1 MKIGITMAFSQHTPP
16 VAVTSVAQHAEA
28 CGFHSLWVPEHV
40 LFFRDYASEYP
51 YAEDGRIPGDPDG
64 VLDPFLA
71 LTWIAAQT
79 QRIRLGTGICIVPQ
93 RQPVYTAKMVADLDY
108 LSGGR
113 VDFGI
118 GVGWLAEEF
127 AALGV
132 PFEDRG
138 GRTDEC
144 LEVMRTLWTAE
155 VAEHHGERYALRGAL
170 FNPKPVQQPHPPIY
184 VGGESRAAL
193 RRAARV
199 GRGWYGFN
207 QTPETLAQQLSALDE
222 ALTEAQRER
231 SDLEVFVSPGR
242 GRPDAELLQRFRDA
256 GVDQLIVAVMGRDA
270 DAVRQRLDSLAEL
283 AEASGMH
290 LGEVSPDSAPPAHRS
305 EGGHA

>member
-16 VAVTSVAQHAEA
+16 AAVSAAAQHAEA

-79 QRIRLGTGICIVPQ
+79 ERIRLGTGICIVPQ

-108 LSGGR
+108 LSAGR

-144 LEVMRTLWTAE
+144 IEVMQALWTSE
-155 VAEHHGERYALRGAL
+155 VADHRGERFALRGAL

-193 RRAARV
+193 RRAARI

-207 QTPETLAQQLSALDE
+207 QTPDTLAEQLVRLDE
-222 ALTEAQRER
+222 ALEEAGRAR
-231 SDLEVFVSPGR
+231 SDLDVFVSPGR
-242 GRPDAELLQRFRDA
+242 GRPDADLFRQFRDA
-256 GVDQLIVAVMGRDA
+256 GVDQLIVAVMGRDL
-270 DAVRQRLDSLAEL
+270 DAVRSRLDGLAEL
-283 AEASGMH
+283 AAASGVATAAA
-290 LGEVSPDSAPPAHRS
+290 GERS
-305 EGGHA
+305 LEQDQRA

>member
-1 MKIGITMAFSQHTPP
+1 MKIGVTMGFSQHTPP
-16 VAVTSVAQHAEA
+16 PAVTAVAQHVEN

-40 LFFRDYASEYP
+40 LFFSNYASEYP

-64 VLDPFLA
+64 VLEPFLA
-71 LTWIAAQT
+71 LTWIASQT
-79 QRIRLGTGICIVPQ
+79 RRIRLGTGICIVPQ

-118 GVGWLAEEF
+118 GVGWLEEEF

-144 LEVMRTLWTAE
+144 LEVMRTLWTSE
-155 VAEHHGERYALRGAL
+155 VAEHHGERYALRDAL

-193 RRAARV
+193 RRAVRI

-207 QTPETLAQQLSALDE
+207 QTPETLAQQRAALDD
-222 ALTEAQRER
+222 ALTEAQRAR

-242 GRPDAELLQRFRDA
+242 GRLDADLLQRFCDA

-270 DAVRQRLDSLAEL
+270 DAVRQRLDGLAEL
-283 AEASGMH
+283 AEASG
-290 LGEVSPDSAPPAHRS
+290 VSLANAAPEPRS
-305 EGGHA
+305 T

>member
-16 VAVTSVAQHAEA
+16 LAVTAVAQHAET

-40 LFFRDYASEYP
+40 LFFRDYVSEYP
-51 YAEDGRIPGDPDG
+51 YAQDGRIPGDPDG
-64 VLDPFLA
+64 VLEPFLA

-79 QRIRLGTGICIVPQ
+79 RRIRLGTGICIVPQ

-155 VAEHHGERYALRGAL
+155 VAEHQGERYALRDAL

-193 RRAARV
+193 RRAARI

-207 QTPETLAQQLSALDE
+207 QTPETLAQQLAALDD
-222 ALTEAQRER
+222 ALAEAQRER

-242 GRPDAELLQRFRDA
+242 GRPDTDLLHRFRDA

-270 DAVRQRLDSLAEL
+270 DAVRQRLDALAEL
-283 AEASGMH
+283 AEASG
-290 LGEVSPDSAPPAHRS
+290 VSLDSAPPAQRRES
-305 EGGHA
+305 PRG